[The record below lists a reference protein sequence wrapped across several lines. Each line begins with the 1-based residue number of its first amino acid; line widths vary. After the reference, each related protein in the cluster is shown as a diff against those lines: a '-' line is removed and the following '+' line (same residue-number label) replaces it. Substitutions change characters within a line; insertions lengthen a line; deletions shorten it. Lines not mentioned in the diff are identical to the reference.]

1 MVHVKPATK
10 EEELFIHT
18 AIYLADEYEVQIEF
32 SHPQVMNFVG
42 DEEKCIECV
51 EKLASLFPNRVAG

>member
-1 MVHVKPATK
+1 MVHVKPAIK
-10 EEELFIHT
+10 EEELFIQT
-18 AIYLADEYEVQIEF
+18 AIFLADECEVELKF

-51 EKLASLFPNRVAG
+51 EKLASQFPNRVAG

>member
-1 MVHVKPATK
+1 VYVRLTTK
-10 EEELFIHT
+10 EEELFIQ
-18 AIYLADEYEVQIEF
+18 AAFYLADEYGVEIEF

-51 EKLASLFPNRVAG
+51 EKLASLFPHRVAG